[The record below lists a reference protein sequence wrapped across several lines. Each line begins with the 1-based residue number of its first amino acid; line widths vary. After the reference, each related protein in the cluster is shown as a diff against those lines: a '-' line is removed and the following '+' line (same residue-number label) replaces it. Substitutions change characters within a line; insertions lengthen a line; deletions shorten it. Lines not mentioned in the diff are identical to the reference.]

1 MDECALHKPPDL
13 DCEGRAH
20 LRMTW
25 VKVDDVGR
33 TDVVSCFTKRREQLG
48 IHTEILESRDDASIV
63 ICDYHHRA
71 DEAKSGSVAVPK
83 VEVIKSEVFRRVC
96 PISGQRL
103 WLTDAD
109 FVGAIQD
116 ALYYAV
122 FFDIAPHHV
131 ESFKQG
137 LVEECAAI
145 ERFEPKTVRFHL
157 FQSEIDPSRW
167 LVLEAFSEPSGLFTS
182 RN

>member
-1 MDECALHKPPDL
+1 MWFKPRRPCGTNSQHFATLFPLLASIMDECALHKPPDL

-71 DEAKSGSVAVPK
+71 DEAKTLG
-83 VEVIKSEVFRRVC
+83 
-96 PISGQRL
+96 
-103 WLTDAD
+103 
-109 FVGAIQD
+109 
-116 ALYYAV
+116 
-122 FFDIAPHHV
+122 
-131 ESFKQG
+131 
-137 LVEECAAI
+137 
-145 ERFEPKTVRFHL
+145 
-157 FQSEIDPSRW
+157 
-167 LVLEAFSEPSGLFTS
+167 
-182 RN
+182 